1 LNRRHDFANAHRTS
15 EYALPRAVRY
25 SKRRT
30 REKDRCWR
38 PISSEQL
45 CKLVV
50 SVAAEDRLVKYD
62 QVHRTT
68 IRLVGVNTE
77 RRAQRARSYRVI
89 ANFAERGAQ
98 KSARPLLRH
107 NKQYPRRKRRLR

>member
-1 LNRRHDFANAHRTS
+1 LSRRHDFANAHRTS
-15 EYALPRAVRY
+15 EHALPRAIRY

-38 PISSEQL
+38 LISSEQL

-62 QVHRTT
+62 HAYWTT
-68 IRLVGVNTE
+68 IKLVGVN
-77 RRAQRARSYRVI
+77 
-89 ANFAERGAQ
+89 AER
-98 KSARPLLRH
+98 
-107 NKQYPRRKRRLR
+107 